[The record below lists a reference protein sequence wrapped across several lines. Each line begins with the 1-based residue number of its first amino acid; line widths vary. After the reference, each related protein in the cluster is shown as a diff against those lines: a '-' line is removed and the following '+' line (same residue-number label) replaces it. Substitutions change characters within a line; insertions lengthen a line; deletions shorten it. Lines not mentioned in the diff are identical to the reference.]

1 MANQNTKEGRK
12 SRTARTRAD
21 SERVGERQL
30 SKLRRHELLQ
40 ILVSQSRE
48 IDRLKNEITRLQ
60 DQLNDR
66 RLKISSCG
74 TLADASLAVFDVLES
89 AQKAADLYLEN
100 IKRMAGSDE
109 PEQQAE
115 ASGQKRE
122 AEDPQPESGVRGQE

>member
-1 MANQNTKEGRK
+1 MAIQSTRESRKGR
-12 SRTARTRAD
+12 SARTRAD
-21 SERVGERQL
+21 SDRVGERQL
-30 SKLRRHELLQ
+30 SKLRRQELLQ

-48 IDRLKNEITRLQ
+48 IDRLKNEIVKLQ
-60 DQLNDR
+60 EQLNER
-66 RLKISSCG
+66 KLKISSCG
-74 TLADASLAVFDVLES
+74 TMAEASLAVFDVLES

-122 AEDPQPESGVRGQE
+122 AEAPQPESGVRGQE